1 MQQAHRIRK
10 QGHFRYVYRRGKR
23 ASGALMTAYFVRAG
37 RLQAGFSVSKKV
49 GNAVI
54 RNRVKRRMRE
64 SFRLM
69 IPGLKRGNYVF
80 AARDQA
86 AAAGYADISTE
97 MAQLLSRL
105 NATKESP

>member
-1 MQQAHRIRK
+1 M
-10 QGHFRYVYRRGKR
+10 
-23 ASGALMTAYFVRAG
+23 
-37 RLQAGFSVSKKV
+37 
-49 GNAVI
+49 
-54 RNRVKRRMRE
+54 KRRMRE

-69 IPGLKRGNYVF
+69 MPGLKRGNYVF

>member
-69 IPGLKRGNYVF
+69 MPGLKRGNYVF
-80 AARDQA
+80 AARDQD